1 MDCPA
6 RLVLSM
12 GYPPAIPP
20 LKPKEGREFLK
31 RANGFSLNK
40 DQKEFWSDASKTIV
54 SSKRKA

>member
-1 MDCPA
+1 
-6 RLVLSM
+6 M